1 MLKEQ
6 VIKTLKKYN
15 QIESGDK
22 IILGVSGGPDSI
34 SMLNILNEIRK
45 EKNGLD
51 FEIIVAHINHMI
63 REEATEDEEY
73 VRSYC
78 EKENIKFY
86 AKRVP
91 ILKISQEHKIGTEEA
106 GRKIRY
112 DFFEEILKKENA
124 NKIATAHNANDNAET
139 ILMNILR
146 GTSPSGI
153 KGIEPIRENKY
164 IRPLIECK
172 REDIEEYCKKE
183 NLNPR
188 IDKTNYE
195 NIYTRNK
202 IRNILIPLI
211 EKEFNPNI
219 IETLNRLSEIAK
231 IEDIYFEE
239 IIEEKYR
246 EIAELND
253 FNQEKKII
261 LDLEKFNKEN
271 IVIKNRLILYTIN
284 KLVGSTKGIEKIHID
299 DIIKLCEKNIG
310 NKFLQPKKHIK
321 ILIKN
326 KKIIFMLNA

>member
-6 VIKTLKKYN
+6 VEKTIKKYN

-45 EKNGLD
+45 EKNGID
-51 FEIIVAHINHMI
+51 FEIVVAHINHMI

-73 VRSYC
+73 VRLFC
-78 EKENIKFY
+78 EKENIKFF
-86 AKRVP
+86 AKRAQ

-211 EKEFNPNI
+211 KKEFNPNI

-239 IIEEKYR
+239 IIEKKYR

-284 KLVGSTKGIEKIHID
+284 KLVGSTKGIEKIHVN